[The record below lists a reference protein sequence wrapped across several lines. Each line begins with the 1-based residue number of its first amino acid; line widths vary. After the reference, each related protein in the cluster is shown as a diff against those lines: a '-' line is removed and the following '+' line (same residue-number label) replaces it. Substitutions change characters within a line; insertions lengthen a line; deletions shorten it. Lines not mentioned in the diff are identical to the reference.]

1 VVVVEDV
8 LPVTS
13 LLALSDLGELAF
25 VSLCSFV
32 VVGFVPASLA
42 ALFPLSDLVPDFEVV
57 VVDVV
62 VDFDASPLLMSLFA
76 ASPLVAGAVVV
87 VVVVDSDFF
96 ASLAPCAAATPA
108 VVANA
113 SAIVVVSSL
122 FMMSP
127 EVV

>member
-32 VVGFVPASLA
+32 VVVFVPASLA

-57 VVDVV
+57 VVDVL

-76 ASPLVAGAVVV
+76 ASLLAGAVVV

>member
-13 LLALSDLGELAF
+13 LLALSDLGELVF

-32 VVGFVPASLA
+32 VVVFVPPSWA

-76 ASPLVAGAVVV
+76 ASLLVAGAVVV

-127 EVV
+127 EVI